1 MMKAVMLRWDITPIL
16 WESVRIVA
24 AHSATKKAV
33 LSVTPA
39 ASLNAKMKKILYI
52 VLDGLGDLPIKELNH
67 KTPLEAAITPNMD
80 RLAQQGKT
88 GLVYPVGRGIAPESD
103 IAVISL
109 LGYDAHKYYTGRG
122 PLESFA
128 EGLAVEEGNLVLRVN
143 FATVENDGKT
153 IKDRRVGRNL
163 TTDEATALAK
173 EINSKVTL
181 SGATFEFKNTIGHRG
196 VLVIRGMRAKLSGWI
211 TNTDPA
217 YAREGVFGVAK
228 EKFDNLVAE
237 SIPMPGYENLAE
249 AKEAAAAL
257 NEFTQKSHQVL
268 EDSLVNKKRISENKM
283 PANIILCRDAG
294 DHLPEFPKIES
305 LYNVKFGSFVQ
316 MPVERGIA
324 LLTGMEIIAVPSS
337 TGHLDVDYPVW
348 VKVALDSREKY
359 DGIYVHIKGPDE
371 PGHDGNFPQK
381 KEIIEAIDK
390 FFFAN
395 LLPNIDISQTILA
408 VTSDHSTP
416 CSLKAHSADP
426 VPLLICGGNI
436 KPDGTLS
443 FSEKAAKVGSLG
455 ELKGQDILPLLVKSS
470 SS

>member
-1 MMKAVMLRWDITPIL
+1 
-16 WESVRIVA
+16 
-24 AHSATKKAV
+24 
-33 LSVTPA
+33 
-39 ASLNAKMKKILYI
+39 MKKILYI
-52 VLDGLGDLPIKELNH
+52 VLDGLGDLPIRELNN
-67 KTPLEAAITPNMD
+67 KTPLEAAVTPNLD

-88 GLVYPVGRGIAPESD
+88 GIVYPVDKAIAPESD

-128 EGLAVEEGNLVLRVN
+128 EGLAVHDGDIALRVN
-143 FATVENDGKT
+143 FATVAEDGKT

-196 VLVIRGMRAKLSGWI
+196 VLVIRPMRSKLSGWI

-228 EKFDNLVAE
+228 ESFQNFVEE
-237 SIPMPGYENLAE
+237 SGAMPGYENSSE
-249 AKEAAAAL
+249 AKEAALLL
-257 NEFTQKSHQVL
+257 NEFTQKSHKVL
-268 EDSLVNKKRISENKM
+268 NESPVNKKRISQNKLA
-283 PANIILCRDAG
+283 ANIILSRDAG
-294 DHLPEFPKIES
+294 DHLPKFPPLSS
-305 LYNVKFGSFVQ
+305 LYNLKFGSFVQ

-324 LLTGMEIIAVPSS
+324 LLTGMEIIDVPQS

-348 VKVALDSREKY
+348 AKVALDSTKKY

-371 PGHDGNFPQK
+371 PAHDGDFNKK

-390 FFFAN
+390 FFFTS
-395 LLPNIDISQTILA
+395 LLPKLDMNNTVIA
-408 VTSDHSTP
+408 VTADHSTV
-416 CSLKAHSADP
+416 CAIKAHSADP

-436 KPDGTLS
+436 KSDGSLS
-443 FSEKAAKVGSLG
+443 FSEKAARLGSLG
-455 ELKGQDILPLLVKSS
+455 EITGQDIMPLLVKSS
-470 SS
+470 QN